1 MLPSVYSAVVQDKRT
16 RRLQV
21 ISCSSEASICWTAT
35 NTAGATTF
43 VPSSGGSTGG
53 GRSPPPREVCDKRIF
68 PLIHTFLAI
77 LLTLPVSTASAE
89 RSFSS
94 LRRLKTWMRSRMGE
108 ERLTGLAMLNVHRDI
123 YVSVDKVIDR
133 FAKSKKRVIDFVL

>member
-1 MLPSVYSAVVQDKRT
+1 MYFLGLVFLM
-16 RRLQV
+16 RLYRPTV
-21 ISCSSEASICWTAT
+21 SLLI
-35 NTAGATTF
+35 AGAD
-43 VPSSGGSTGG
+43 PRGG
-53 GRSPPPREVCDKRIF
+53 GDGGDRPPPPPPPPREVCDKRIF

-133 FAKSKKRVIDFVL
+133 FAKSKNA

>member
-1 MLPSVYSAVVQDKRT
+1 MYFLGLVFLM
-16 RRLQV
+16 RLYRPTV
-21 ISCSSEASICWTAT
+21 SLLI
-35 NTAGATTF
+35 AGAD
-43 VPSSGGSTGG
+43 PRGGAMGAIA
-53 GRSPPPREVCDKRIF
+53 PPREVCDKRIF

>member
-1 MLPSVYSAVVQDKRT
+1 MYFLGLVFLM
-16 RRLQV
+16 RLYRPTV
-21 ISCSSEASICWTAT
+21 SLLI
-35 NTAGATTF
+35 AGAD
-43 VPSSGGSTGG
+43 PRGG
-53 GRSPPPREVCDKRIF
+53 GDGGDRPPPREVCDKRIF

-133 FAKSKKRVIDFVL
+133 FAKSKNA